1 MALFGFLRRGGD
13 SSNTII
19 GIILLVML
27 LVFVGP
33 NVIPGLLSRTFAF
46 IDEGVPCGRL
56 RQPENRANHQ
66 SLIGRA
72 ARNPLSI
79 RVQPGLVP
87 TTQDGRLR
95 VSIIITNNTIGTV
108 PIVFDPNQV
117 IVGDNGSSGVGLIF
131 TPVSLTLT
139 TNNVRQ
145 TAGLAS
151 FPETMIR
158 LLGPRQRCV
167 HTVEFLF
174 NQLDAAITSGQ
185 SNVRAYYRITSAGA
199 ISTIGGI
206 FADQGLALIDNGY
219 IESPPVNVP
228 IFPTG

>member
-1 MALFGFLRRGGD
+1 MLGFFRRGGD

-33 NVIPGLLSRTFAF
+33 NVIPGLLSRTFPF

-56 RQPENRANHQ
+56 RQAENRANHQ
-66 SLIGRA
+66 SLIGRS

-79 RVQPGLVP
+79 RVQPGVVP
-87 TTQDGRLR
+87 TTQDGSLR
-95 VSIIITNNTIGTV
+95 ISIIITNNTIGTV
-108 PIVFDPNQV
+108 PMVFDPNQV

-131 TPVSLTLT
+131 TPTSPTLT
-139 TNNVRQ
+139 TNNAR
-145 TAGLAS
+145 TTGGLTT
-151 FPETMIR
+151 FPEATIR

-167 HTVEFLF
+167 HTVSFPF

-185 SNVRAYYRITSAGA
+185 SSVRAYYRITGAGVIPNA
-199 ISTIGGI
+199 GGI
-206 FADQGLALIDNGY
+206 FTDQGLALIDGGY
-219 IESPPVNVP
+219 IESNP
-228 IFPTG
+228 IAIPIVPTG